1 VLLLTIATDYLFNSF
16 NLIIVESFSF
26 DWLSI
31 DVQLCVVVLQ
41 RGYASLLN
49 YYSVCERNENPEAKL
64 PEALVSS
71 ADAVSPHRCL
81 RDFFQ
86 LQNSGFEQMLMVDP
100 VQMISS
106 CHTNALKINTMVLCL
121 L

>member
-1 VLLLTIATDYLFNSF
+1 MCNYVLWFYKEVMQACW
-16 NLIIVESFSF
+16 II
-26 DWLSI
+26 
-31 DVQLCVVVLQ
+31 
-41 RGYASLLN
+41 
-49 YYSVCERNENPEAKL
+49 YSVCERNENPEAKL

-106 CHTNALKINTMVLCL
+106 CHTNALKINTTVLCL